1 MAGIVFDLQGNALDS
16 LDSSMSPQRLS
27 VIVTK
32 LREGQGLTPRDLAKK
47 AKVTA
52 AYVAMIETG
61 VRKNP
66 SLVILRRL
74 AKALG
79 VPVTALLE

>member
-1 MAGIVFDLQGNALDS
+1 MI
-16 LDSSMSPQRLS
+16 
-27 VIVTK
+27 ITK
-32 LREGQGLTPRDLAKK
+32 LRERQGLIQRDPAKR

-61 VRKNP
+61 VRKSP
-66 SLVILRRL
+66 SLAVLKRL
-74 AKALG
+74 AKALV

>member
-1 MAGIVFDLQGNALDS
+1 
-16 LDSSMSPQRLS
+16 MS
-27 VIVTK
+27 IIITK
-32 LREGQGLTPRDLAKK
+32 LRERQGLTQRDLAKR

-61 VRKNP
+61 VRKSP
-66 SLVILRRL
+66 SLAVLERL

>member
-1 MAGIVFDLQGNALDS
+1 
-16 LDSSMSPQRLS
+16 LS
-27 VIVTK
+27 IIITK
-32 LREGQGLTPRDLAKK
+32 LRERQGLTQRDLAKR

-61 VRKNP
+61 VRKSP
-66 SLVILRRL
+66 SLAVLKRL

>member
-1 MAGIVFDLQGNALDS
+1 
-16 LDSSMSPQRLS
+16 MSPQRLS
-27 VIVTK
+27 VVLVKI
-32 LREGQGLTPRDLAKK
+32 REERGLTQRDLAKR

-61 VRKNP
+61 VRKSP
-66 SLVILRRL
+66 SLAVLRRL

>member
-1 MAGIVFDLQGNALDS
+1 
-16 LDSSMSPQRLS
+16 MS
-27 VIVTK
+27 IIITK
-32 LREGQGLTPRDLAKK
+32 LRERQGLTQRDLAKR

-61 VRKNP
+61 VRKSP
-66 SLVILRRL
+66 SLAVLKRL